1 MDAELDDS
9 LLADARRGVDEGE
22 LAGAAALVW
31 RRGRVEYAGAVGQ
44 RDLQTG
50 QPATRDTVFRI
61 ASLSKPVTAL
71 AALRLHDEGRFALD
85 EPISRVAPELAR
97 ARVLPR
103 PDAPLEQAALAG
115 RAITFRDLLTHR
127 AGLGYAELL
136 TGPIAEAYA
145 GLGPHI
151 DNPAAPDE
159 WIAALGELPL
169 VDEPGRR
176 FRYGHASDLLG
187 FLVARLDGAPLGEV
201 LRRRVFEP
209 LGMVDTGFVVPADR
223 RHRRAGLCGFDERG
237 RLTPLTVAPGGH
249 ALAER
254 PPDMTY
260 ESGGQGLWSTV
271 DDFQAFASALIG
283 DSRGARLLRPET
295 RRLMTTNQLTAAQR
309 DAATMFGQPLF
320 DGHGFG
326 MGVAVVMEPARA
338 DPSRGRGGV
347 GTVGWPGAYGAWW
360 QADPTNDVVMVF
372 LCHVM
377 ADLRQMARGV
387 GLGAWAASAGFHA
400 AATRAFSLG
409 ALSGAL
415 SGAR

>member
-159 WIAALGELPL
+159 WIAALGELPVPPQVVLPIGVLEIVQLGVL
-169 VDEPGRR
+169 VVIVGA
-176 FRYGHASDLLG
+176 ASEQPLVLG
-187 FLVARLDGAPLGEV
+187 FLPRSSL
-201 LRRRVFEP
+201 
-209 LGMVDTGFVVPADR
+209 
-223 RHRRAGLCGFDERG
+223 
-237 RLTPLTVAPGGH
+237 
-249 ALAER
+249 
-254 PPDMTY
+254 
-260 ESGGQGLWSTV
+260 
-271 DDFQAFASALIG
+271 
-283 DSRGARLLRPET
+283 
-295 RRLMTTNQLTAAQR
+295 
-309 DAATMFGQPLF
+309 
-320 DGHGFG
+320 
-326 MGVAVVMEPARA
+326 
-338 DPSRGRGGV
+338 PSRHD
-347 GTVGWPGAYGAWW
+347 GTP
-360 QADPTNDVVMVF
+360 P
-372 LCHVM
+372 
-377 ADLRQMARGV
+377 
-387 GLGAWAASAGFHA
+387 
-400 AATRAFSLG
+400 
-409 ALSGAL
+409 LSC
-415 SGAR
+415 